1 MSFSANLSVVT
12 YTFNDAALARGL
24 LESVAGWTVRPR
36 EIIAVDDGS
45 SEAFHPPATA
55 PEVKLLRLDPNRGA
69 TQAKQAG
76 LDAATSKFILSVD
89 ADVRLSPDWA
99 EKALPHAAASGTGM
113 VSSSMRYDSG
123 RDALSRYMALV
134 YGYRPAPGATGYI
147 PGPVW
152 LMRQEVWRELG
163 GFSGHRE
170 PIGEDSYLCARLR
183 QAGRALV
190 IAGGVEARQIRR
202 LSRPAMVKRAF
213 TWYGSHLREQLAKG
227 VFLGEVMG
235 VFLFALSKRVPA
247 RIAVEP
253 VFAYFDLLYA
263 AHGLLS
269 LAAHGEPSLA
279 GDLRAALGDY
289 LGGYPKLAEL
299 LSADLESLG
308 HAPIVAGDRAGTC
321 ANLIATLANIFTP
334 PLLRGLEDGGLAEIA
349 DEDANA
355 DFSFYME

>member
-1 MSFSANLSVVT
+1 MTFSANLSVVT

-36 EIIAVDDGS
+36 ELIVVDDGS
-45 SEAFHPPATA
+45 SNAFVPPATTPA
-55 PEVKLLRLDPNRGA
+55 VRLVRLDPNQGA
-69 TQAKQAG
+69 TRAKQAG
-76 LDAATSKFILSVD
+76 LDAAGSKFILSVD

-99 EKALPHAAASGTGM
+99 QKALPHAAAPATGM
-113 VSSSMRYDSG
+113 VSSAMRYDSG
-123 RDALSRYMALV
+123 QGALSRYMALV
-134 YGYRPAPGATGYI
+134 YGYRPKPGETRYI

-152 LMRQEVWRELG
+152 LMRREVWRELG
-163 GFSGHRE
+163 GFSAYRE

-190 IAGGVEARQIRR
+190 IAGGIEARQIRR

-227 VFLGEVMG
+227 AFLGEVMG
-235 VFLFALSKRVPA
+235 VLLFALSKRTPT

-253 VFAYFDLLYA
+253 IFAYFDLLYA

-269 LAAHGEPSLA
+269 LAGHGGPSLA
-279 GDLRAALGDY
+279 GDLRAALGAH
-289 LGGYPKLAEL
+289 LGGYPRLAGL

-308 HAPIVAGDRAGTC
+308 HPPIAAAGQPGTC

-334 PLLRGLEDGGLAEIA
+334 PVLQALEDGGLAEIA